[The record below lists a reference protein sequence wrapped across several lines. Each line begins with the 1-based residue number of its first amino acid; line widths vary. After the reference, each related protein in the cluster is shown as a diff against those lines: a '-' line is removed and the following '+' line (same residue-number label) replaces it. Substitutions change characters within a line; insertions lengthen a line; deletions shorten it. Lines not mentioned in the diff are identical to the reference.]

1 MRANYPKGV
10 GGAQNMS
17 GMLKQ
22 AQKMQE
28 DMAALQAELETRE
41 YEAVAGGGMVTVKI
55 NGKREILN
63 IEIKPEIVDP
73 EDIETLSDVIT
84 AAVNE
89 AIKKV
94 DTASENEMAKITG
107 QFVYARNVLSA
118 GVHKMEYLAPLEKL
132 IEQFRKLPG
141 IGRKS
146 AARMTF
152 AVLDLSD
159 EEVKAFSDAIL
170 EAKRQVRRCRICHNF
185 SVEEICPI
193 CADSTRDR
201 TIICVVEDAKAVLA
215 FEKVRGFRGVYH
227 VLGGVISPI
236 NGITPDKL
244 AINDLIV
251 RAKDASEVI
260 VATNPTVEGETTAM
274 YISKLI
280 KPLGVRVSRLA
291 YGIPVGGDIEYAD
304 EVTLDRAIEGRKEF

>member
-1 MRANYPKGV
+1 
-10 GGAQNMS
+10 
-17 GMLKQ
+17 
-22 AQKMQE
+22 
-28 DMAALQAELETRE
+28 
-41 YEAVAGGGMVTVKI
+41 
-55 NGKREILN
+55 
-63 IEIKPEIVDP
+63 
-73 EDIETLSDVIT
+73 
-84 AAVNE
+84 
-89 AIKKV
+89 
-94 DTASENEMAKITG
+94 
-107 QFVYARNVLSA
+107 
-118 GVHKMEYLAPLEKL
+118 MEYLAPLEKL

-304 EVTLDRAIEGRKEF
+304 EVTLDRAIDGRKEF